1 MTSTRRNAGSS
12 YMQWAKLSSTA
23 KHNLATSGIAGL
35 PLSSLGVAIG
45 DLEINGPDAY
55 GYDPLLRAIASRY
68 RVPKESVITALGTSF
83 ANYLAMAAITE
94 PGDEVLIEHPTYDPL
109 LSVARF
115 LGLEIKRF
123 QRLPEQGFAIDLA
136 DVERNLTSRTRVIVL
151 CNLHNPSGAF
161 TADSTLREIGTL
173 ARKNDAYV
181 FVDEV
186 YKEMLFEPTPQS
198 AFLVDPERF
207 IVTNSLTKAYGL
219 SGIRCG
225 WILAPPQ
232 LAQRMWHLH
241 DIHAGTYVYPAEL
254 LSTIAFAKLP
264 EISVRAQSMLNRNRG
279 MLRDFLSRRNDL
291 EYFWP
296 EYGTVVFP
304 RLTSGNVDEFCKLL
318 RNEFDTTVVP
328 GRFFEYPDRF
338 RIGVGI
344 ETESAR
350 QSLAQLERGFEHY
363 HSVLAERAHV

>member
-1 MTSTRRNAGSS
+1 MNSTRKNAGSS
-12 YMQWAKLSSTA
+12 YMQWAKRCSTA
-23 KHNLATSGIAGL
+23 RHNLATSGIAGL
-35 PLSSLGVAIG
+35 PLSDLGVSIG
-45 DLEINGPDAY
+45 DLEINGADAY
-55 GYDPLLRAIASRY
+55 GYEPLLQAIATRY
-68 RVPKESVITALGTSF
+68 RVPEECVVTGLGTSF

-94 PGDEVLIEHPTYDPL
+94 PGDEVFIEHPTYDPL

-123 QRLPEQGFAIDLA
+123 RRLPDQDFAIDLA
-136 DVERNLTSRTRVIVL
+136 DLERNLTSRTRAIVL

-161 TADSTLREIGTL
+161 TPDSTLREIGTL
-173 ARKNDAYV
+173 AQKSGAYV

-186 YKEMLFEPTPQS
+186 YREMLFETTPQS
-198 AFLVDPERF
+198 SFHVDAERF
-207 IVTNSLTKAYGL
+207 VVTNSLTKAYGL

-225 WILAPPQ
+225 WILAPPH

-254 LSTIAFAKLP
+254 LGRIAFAKLP
-264 EISVRAQSMLNRNRG
+264 EIAARAKFILDKNRV
-279 MLRDFLSRRNDL
+279 MLREFLSRRHDL

-304 RLTSGNVDEFCKLL
+304 QLKSGNVDELCELL
-318 RNEFDTTVVP
+318 RSKFETTVVP

-344 ETESAR
+344 DTESAR
-350 QSLAQLERGFEHY
+350 TALAQLERGFEHY
-363 HSVLAERAHV
+363 HSVLAGRAHV